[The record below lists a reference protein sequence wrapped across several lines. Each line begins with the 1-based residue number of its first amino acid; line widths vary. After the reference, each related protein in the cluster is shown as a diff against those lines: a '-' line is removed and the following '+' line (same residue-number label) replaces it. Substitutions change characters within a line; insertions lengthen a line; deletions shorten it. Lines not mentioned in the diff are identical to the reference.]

1 MKNIVLISTA
11 LLSLSTLAHGQEFE
25 DLEERVFFDSVY
37 TSLLAYIDSPASTDS
52 LCNSS
57 LLDARQDLANGIIA
71 VDEYVGFYKARPRYR
86 DQLDSLIRGFGMTPT
101 FFRGENCVPPPKGQT
116 DGCYNFL
123 MDKYIAKIYG
133 KDFKR
138 KLHITADSLF
148 FEKNRTDTIY
158 FLDCDKRPQLL
169 PDHSIL
175 YGISEQIGAYSGVLV
190 YLEDQITNPYSDLE
204 PSDHYK
210 VRANLIIDEKG
221 DLVRCERDSEYVISS
236 DPSLNQKLF
245 LLATQ
250 EIEMRYSKWRPGL
263 INGFPVKTK
272 YPLTV
277 YFLENQDN

>member
-1 MKNIVLISTA
+1 MKNIVLILTV
-11 LLSLSTLAHGQEFE
+11 LLTLSRSVFGQEFA
-25 DLEERVFFDSVY
+25 DHEERAFFDSVY
-37 TSLLAYIDSPASTDS
+37 TSMLAYIDNPAFSDT
-52 LCNSS
+52 LCNSR
-57 LLDARQDLANGIIA
+57 LRVARQDLANGIIA
-71 VDEYVGFYKARPRYR
+71 VDEYVGFYKTKSRYR
-86 DQLDSLIRGFGMTPT
+86 KELDSLIRSYDMTP
-101 FFRGENCVPPPKGQT
+101 FYRGESCVPPPKGQT
-116 DGCYNFL
+116 DWCYNFL

-133 KDFKR
+133 NDFKR
-138 KLHITADSLF
+138 SLHETADSLF
-148 FEKNRTDTIY
+148 LEKNKTTTFY
-158 FLDCDKRPQLL
+158 YLDCDERPQLL

-175 YGISEQIGAYSGVLV
+175 YGTSEQIGAYSGVLV

-210 VRANLIIDEKG
+210 VRANLILDEKG
-221 DLVRCERDSEYVISS
+221 DLVRCERDLEYVISS